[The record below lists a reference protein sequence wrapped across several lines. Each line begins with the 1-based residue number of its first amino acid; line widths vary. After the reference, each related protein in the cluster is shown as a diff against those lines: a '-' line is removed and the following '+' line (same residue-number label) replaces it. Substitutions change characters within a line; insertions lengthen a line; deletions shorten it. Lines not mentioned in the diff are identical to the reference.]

1 MARIKRETIILVIL
15 LGIVLIVSSLI
26 IINIRKEQNFNKVPS
41 VQSQV
46 NESELSSSAN
56 DLLSPSTFNFIL

>member
-15 LGIVLIVSSLI
+15 LGIVLTVSSLI

-41 VQSQV
+41 VQIQV
-46 NESELSSSAN
+46 NESKL
-56 DLLSPSTFNFIL
+56 